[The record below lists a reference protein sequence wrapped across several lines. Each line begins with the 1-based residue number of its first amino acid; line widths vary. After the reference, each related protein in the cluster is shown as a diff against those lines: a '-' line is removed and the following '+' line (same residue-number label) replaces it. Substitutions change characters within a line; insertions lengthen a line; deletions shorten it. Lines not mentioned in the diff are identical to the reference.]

1 MRVDENDPRVTAYAL
16 GEMEESERE
25 VFEAALAGDPD
36 AQSYIDEIRRAAAIL
51 TEDLQ
56 GEPSP
61 ELLNGQRA
69 AIEAKLRE
77 IAAAKTSSQN
87 VVTFRIPLLARRTWH
102 LLASNAAA
110 TVLVLTAAAIPA
122 FWSILRDEPPA
133 IRKTPPIAD
142 SYRRDIVLP
151 QQSPLVP
158 PPSAGADRLSGT
170 RIESGVEQVA
180 SLGYIAGSAADGV
193 EGGAPGE
200 IDETLR
206 DQSGAFNTESYDRL
220 DENPFLGV
228 ARNPLSTFSI
238 DVDTASYSNVR
249 RFLNEGRLPPKD
261 AVRIEELVNYFEYDY
276 PQPEGDDPFAVKV
289 DVAAAP
295 WAPSHRLARI
305 GLKGRE
311 VPVAERPASNI
322 VFLVDVSGSMQPPN
336 KLPLLK
342 RAMSLLVDNLTDRDR
357 VAIVVYAGASGLV
370 LPSTS
375 CEARGEI
382 HRALD
387 RLEAG
392 GSTNGGSGIKLAYD
406 IASEC
411 FIDGGTNRVIL
422 ATDGDF
428 NVGVTDQGELTRLIE
443 TEAKRGVFLSVLG
456 FGMGNYKDSTL
467 EKLADRGNGNYAYID
482 TIAEARKVLLDQL
495 SSTLITI
502 AKDVKIQVEFNPRHV
517 ASYRLIG
524 YENRALRAEDFNDD
538 AKDAGEIGAGHTVTA
553 LYELIPPGVGAA
565 AERGVDP
572 LRYQSSAKTTG
583 AAASGEL
590 FTVKLRYKDPQSLT
604 SKLIE
609 RRVMDE
615 GQGFEQ
621 ADEDLRFAAA
631 VAAFGMVLR
640 ESPHKGSATLEAA
653 VQWARESVGTDR
665 DGYRAGFIELVRM
678 ARTLTNS

>member
-1 MRVDENDPRVTAYAL
+1 MTAA
-16 GEMEESERE
+16 
-25 VFEAALAGDPD
+25 
-36 AQSYIDEIRRAAAIL
+36 
-51 TEDLQ
+51 
-56 GEPSP
+56 
-61 ELLNGQRA
+61 
-69 AIEAKLRE
+69 
-77 IAAAKTSSQN
+77 TSSSPN
-87 VVTFRIPLLARRTWH
+87 VVTFHIPLLARRTWH

-122 FWSILRDEPPA
+122 FWSILRDEPPE
-133 IRKTPPIAD
+133 IRTPSKIAE
-142 SYRRDIVLP
+142 SHRRDIVLP
-151 QQSPLVP
+151 QNYPLLSPP
-158 PPSAGADRLSGT
+158 GAGADR
-170 RIESGVEQVA
+170 RNGVRPASEEEKRRLE
-180 SLGYIAGSAADGV
+180 SLGYIGGSEAGGK
-193 EGGAPGE
+193 
-200 IDETLR
+200 IDETLGY
-206 DQSGAFNTESYDRL
+206 QSGSFNTESYDRL
-220 DENPFLGV
+220 DENPFLTV
-228 ARNPLSTFSI
+228 ASNPLSTFSI
-238 DVDTASYSNVR
+238 DVDSASYSNVR

-261 AVRIEELVNYFEYDY
+261 AVRIEEMVNYFEYDY
-276 PQPEGDDPFAVKV
+276 PQPEGDDPFAVMV
-289 DVAAAP
+289 DVATAP

-311 VPVAERPASNI
+311 VPVAERPASNL
-322 VFLVDVSGSMQPPN
+322 VFLVDVSGSMEPPN

-375 CEARGEI
+375 CEAREEI

-406 IASEC
+406 VASEC
-411 FIDGGTNRVIL
+411 FIDEGINRVIL

-482 TIAEARKVLLDQL
+482 TISEARKVLLDQL
-495 SSTLITI
+495 SSRLITI
-502 AKDVKIQVEFNPRHV
+502 AKDVKIQVEFNPLQV

-553 LYELIPPGVGAA
+553 LYELIPPGVGPVAA
-565 AERGVDP
+565 RGVDP
-572 LRYQSSAKTTG
+572 LRYQTTAKTTG
-583 AAASGEL
+583 VAGSGEL
-590 FTVKLRYKDPQSLT
+590 LTVRLRYKDPQAVT
-604 SKLIE
+604 SRLIE
-609 RRVMDE
+609 RQVRDE
-615 GQGFEQ
+615 GVSFER

-653 VQWARESVGTDR
+653 IRWARESVGTDR
-665 DGYRAGFIELVRM
+665 DGYRAGFIELVRV